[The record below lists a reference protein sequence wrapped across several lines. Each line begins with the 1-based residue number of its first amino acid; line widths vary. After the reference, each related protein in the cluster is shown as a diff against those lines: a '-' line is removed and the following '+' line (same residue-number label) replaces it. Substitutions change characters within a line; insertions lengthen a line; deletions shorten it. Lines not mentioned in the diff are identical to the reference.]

1 MVPPASVLTNNI
13 FRARPGLLLLAAAL
27 CVGLVACSPPGPR
40 ALLQGKKLVD
50 EGHPAEAVPKLLKA
64 TTLLPKYAPGWNY
77 LGLAYQ
83 GSGQPQ
89 PALRAY
95 QTALSLDHKLAAAHY
110 NIGCLYLD
118 QTNLPP
124 AIDELRSY
132 TLLQPSAL
140 HGWLKLAKAQLQARR
155 LDDAEK
161 SYRAAMDLQARHPEA
176 LNGLGLVQAQRR
188 RWQEALNYFNA
199 ALAQDPNYAPAL
211 LNSGL
216 VSQQQFGARSQALKR
231 YRQYLDLQ
239 PPPAAA
245 NAVAGIVRQLEV
257 DLGVASAPVK
267 PLATNSLAQ
276 FAPKTNTFAGL
287 TPVTRTPTVAVTPA
301 LRTNALTP
309 SGSQSKPAE
318 SNTAVLSNVT
328 VAAAKTVPPD
338 LSASQTPST
347 SQPPRPVPSRPPEV
361 TQVPEEIIVTPPK
374 DSATAPGGLQARSV
388 PASSADV
395 AVSPV
400 SPKGT
405 NAPKKSFFA
414 KLNPFS
420 GRSKTSSEPVA
431 TIDNADV
438 KSVPPPVSS
447 PVAPEPPA
455 LVIPRYTYLSPAKPS
470 PGDRTEADKAFRR
483 GIKAQQAGDR
493 TRAITEYQAAL
504 QSDPAFF
511 NAYYNLGL
519 AALDGGN
526 MRLSLAAYETA
537 LALNSESADAR
548 YNFALALKSAGYFE
562 DAAAQLLQILAAS
575 PDDARAHL
583 AVANIYSQQLRQP
596 RQAREHYLRVLELN
610 PRHAEATKIRFWLA
624 ANP

>member
-1 MVPPASVLTNNI
+1 M
-13 FRARPGLLLLAAAL
+13 AAL
-27 CVGLVACSPPGPR
+27 CVGFAACSPPGPR

-50 EGHPAEAVPKLLKA
+50 EGRPAEAVPKLVKA

-89 PALRAY
+89 LALRAY
-95 QTALSLDHKLAAAHY
+95 QTALTLDHKLAAAHY

-161 SYRAAMDLQARHPEA
+161 CYRAAMELQARHPEA

-188 RWQEALNYFNA
+188 RWQEALNYFNS

-239 PPPAAA
+239 PPPAGAI
-245 NAVAGIVRQLEV
+245 AVAGLVRQLEV
-257 DLGVASAPVK
+257 ELGVATTAKTPG
-267 PLATNSLAQ
+267 TNALAQ
-276 FAPKTNTFAGL
+276 VAPKTNTFPGL
-287 TPVTRTPTVAVTPA
+287 TPVTRTPTVAATSAP
-301 LRTNALTP
+301 RTNAPAP
-309 SGSQSKPAE
+309 SVPQSKPGAPA
-318 SNTAVLSNVT
+318 SATPSNVAIVSART
-328 VAAAKTVPPD
+328 VSPELISPP
-338 LSASQTPST
+338 TP
-347 SQPPRPVPSRPPEV
+347 PVPQVTQASPARSAEV
-361 TQVPEEIIVTPPK
+361 TRVPEEFVVTPPK
-374 DSATAPGGLQARSV
+374 DGATAPDGSQAR
-388 PASSADV
+388 PAPSSPADIT
-395 AVSPV
+395 ASPV

-405 NAPKKSFFA
+405 NAPKKNFFA

-420 GRSKTSSEPVA
+420 GRAKTASEPVA
-431 TIDNADV
+431 TADSAGV
-438 KSVPPPVSS
+438 KSVPPPAAS
-447 PVAPEPPA
+447 PAAPEPPA
-455 LVIPRYTYLSPAKPS
+455 FVIPRYTYLSPAKPS

-483 GIKAQQAGDR
+483 GIKAQQTGDR
-493 TRAITEYQAAL
+493 TKAITEYQAAL

-526 MRLSLAAYETA
+526 VRMSLAAYETA
-537 LALNSESADAR
+537 LALNSASADAR

-575 PDDARAHL
+575 PEDARAHL
-583 AVANIYSQQLRQP
+583 AVANLFSQQLRQP
-596 RQAREHYLRVLELN
+596 GQAREHYLRVLELS
-610 PRHAEATKIRFWLA
+610 PRHAEASKIRFWLA